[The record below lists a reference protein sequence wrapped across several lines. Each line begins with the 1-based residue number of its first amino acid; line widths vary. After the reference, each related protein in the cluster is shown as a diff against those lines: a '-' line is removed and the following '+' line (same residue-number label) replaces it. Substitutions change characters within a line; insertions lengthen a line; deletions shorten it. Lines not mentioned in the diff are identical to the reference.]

1 MIEHLKCRNVF
12 YFLRDARGSRSCC
25 GRSGKHSDKL
35 LSGAQ
40 EGGRDPT
47 QAIGQDLLRAAER
60 REWPELLTAMLFR
73 HRRAGWHREHYD
85 IFSSALLQVTFKRW
99 YAPAVGGDKIALGK
113 AELPRAFCRRQ
124 SQSTRSRDSE
134 NNLPVHS
141 S

>member
-1 MIEHLKCRNVF
+1 MPLYRIDSTDSEFWVPNLW
-12 YFLRDARGSRSCC
+12 L
-25 GRSGKHSDKL
+25 DKY
-35 LSGAQ
+35 GTWRVVTA
-40 EGGRDPT
+40 PT
-47 QAIGQDLLRAAER
+47 WAEAAELAAAER

-134 NNLPVHS
+134 NNLLVHS